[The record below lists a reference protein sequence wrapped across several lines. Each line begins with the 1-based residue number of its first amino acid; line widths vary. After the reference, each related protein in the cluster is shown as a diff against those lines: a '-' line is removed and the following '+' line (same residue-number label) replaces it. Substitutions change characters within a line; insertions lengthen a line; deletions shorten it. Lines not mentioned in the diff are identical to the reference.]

1 MRPQKARPDDDFT
14 PTPGFAAAPP
24 RRPHPRTEVID
35 VLAEALVSQLV
46 HRRTTDPSAASRL
59 SRPGQTADGVAECGR

>member
-35 VLAEALVSQLV
+35 VLAEALVSLLV
-46 HRRTTDPSAASRL
+46 RQRTTGPRAASRL
-59 SRPGQTADGVAECGR
+59 SRAKQAADDVAKCGR